1 MKIMIDTN
9 ILISSA
15 LSNNGTPYNAYV
27 KAVSYPN
34 QGIVCDQN
42 IEELKRI
49 FNRKFPAKIPLMNQF
64 LATALMTLTVVK
76 TPADEIS
83 DEKLIRDTANR
94 PILRAA
100 RAANADILI
109 TGDKD
114 FLESDVIN
122 PRIMTA
128 AEFLNQTE

>member
-83 DEKLIRDTANR
+83 DEKLIRDTADR

>member
-15 LSNNGTPYNAYV
+15 LSSNGTPYKAYV

-49 FNRKFPAKIPLMNQF
+49 FNRKFPTKIPLMNQF
-64 LATALMTLTVVK
+64 LATALMTLTVIK
-76 TPADEIS
+76 TPTDEIS
-83 DEKLIRDTANR
+83 DEKLIRDTADR

-100 RAANADILI
+100 RVANADILI

-114 FLESDVIN
+114 FLESDVTN
-122 PRIMTA
+122 PHIMTA
-128 AEFLNQTE
+128 SEFLNQTE

>member
-76 TPADEIS
+76 TPVDEIS

>member
-76 TPADEIS
+76 TPVDEIS
-83 DEKLIRDTANR
+83 DEKLIRDTADR